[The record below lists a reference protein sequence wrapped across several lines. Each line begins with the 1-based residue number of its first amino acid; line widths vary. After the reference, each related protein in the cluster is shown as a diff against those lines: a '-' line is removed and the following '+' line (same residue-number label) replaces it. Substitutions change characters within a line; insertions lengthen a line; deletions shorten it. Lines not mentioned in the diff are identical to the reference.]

1 MPAKGTKMLANP
13 VPTNSTSTASPGTP
27 AIEEPFA
34 EVQITKEQE
43 ENIAFFVG
51 GMALTAFAAIIW
63 ICTRNKPDRLS
74 PHQEF
79 HTEGDIE
86 MGRTS

>member
-1 MPAKGTKMLANP
+1 MLANP
-13 VPTNSTSTASPGTP
+13 VPTNSTSTASPVTP
-27 AIEEPFA
+27 VIEVPFA
-34 EVQITKEQE
+34 QVQITKEQE
-43 ENIAFFVG
+43 ENIAFFMG

>member
-1 MPAKGTKMLANP
+1 MIANP
-13 VPTNSTSTASPGTP
+13 KPTDSTSTASPVTP
-27 AIEEPFA
+27 EIEVPFA
-34 EVQITKEQE
+34 QVQLTKEQE

-51 GMALTAFAAIIW
+51 GMSLTAFAAIIW